1 MLNGKRNGIE
11 KIYDK
16 FGNIKLEVKFT
27 NRKQFV
33 YGKEYFD
40 FKNLRFESEYH
51 NIQKMGK

>member
-40 FKNLRFESEYH
+40 FKNLRFESE
-51 NIQKMGK
+51 